1 MRTRARPCNPL
12 LLAAHCADSRCAPP
26 PGRRFGRARPR
37 VTNPRVVTLADGAQ
51 TGGRPPPPS
60 LPFPRCADRR
70 PVWAVGPNRPPRP
83 IHPQALRT
91 GAPRVLP
98 RARLPVSYRGH
109 RWGRWLAAGQP
120 RSPPPVACPP
130 ARRSPPPCV
139 LVMQCHPV
147 EPDGRGSSHTVSRA
161 KLVPLGACPRA
172 VARSCILG
180 IRGMR
185 RAHRF
190 GSSSLD

>member
-37 VTNPRVVTLADGAQ
+37 VTDPRVVTLADGAQ

-120 RSPPPVACPP
+120 GSPPPVAFPP
-130 ARRSPPPCV
+130 ARRSPPPRV
-139 LVMQCHPV
+139 LVMRHCRGLGEQSS
-147 EPDGRGSSHTVSRA
+147 GRKMGTKKITVSHP
-161 KLVPLGACPRA
+161 KYN
-172 VARSCILG
+172 RSMPWRDTSKKNAL
-180 IRGMR
+180 
-185 RAHRF
+185 
-190 GSSSLD
+190 SKNESSL

>member
-1 MRTRARPCNPL
+1 MRRVLALVAPL
-12 LLAAHCADSRCAPP
+12 AGAAHHACASERVRAIACCSRCTAPTRVATHHRAGASVGCAPP
-26 PGRRFGRARPR
+26 PVRRFGRARPR
-37 VTNPRVVTLADGAQ
+37 VTDPRVVTLADGAQ

-70 PVWAVGPNRPPRP
+70 PGPNRPPRP

-120 RSPPPVACPP
+120 GSPPPVACPP
-130 ARRSPPPCV
+130 ARRSPPPRV
-139 LVMQCHPV
+139 LV
-147 EPDGRGSSHTVSRA
+147 STW
-161 KLVPLGACPRA
+161 
-172 VARSCILG
+172 
-180 IRGMR
+180 
-185 RAHRF
+185 
-190 GSSSLD
+190 